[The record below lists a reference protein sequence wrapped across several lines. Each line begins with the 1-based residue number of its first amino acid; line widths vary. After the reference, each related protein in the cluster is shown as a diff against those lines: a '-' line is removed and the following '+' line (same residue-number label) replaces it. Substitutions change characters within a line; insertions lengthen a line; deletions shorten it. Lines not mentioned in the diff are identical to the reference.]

1 MNPALPVLGLLSLAG
16 LLLRRR
22 EIGIPWA
29 ACGLAGMVLLAPA
42 LSLSDGVPSPAA
54 TLAQDAPWQGVADP
68 RAGNPN
74 LRDVSHQV
82 EPWLL
87 FLRHELRA
95 GRLPF
100 WDPHQFSG
108 SPYWSNGSG
117 APLFPLHL
125 LFAALPLR
133 IGLVLLPWLR
143 LVIGGC
149 GAWLLGRELGLGR
162 EAATLSA
169 LAYPLSGMI
178 VSFLLFPMGNC
189 HALVPWVLLA
199 VERLASG
206 RGGWPGLML
215 AGGLQLL
222 GGHPETAVFT
232 ALLAGLYLLV
242 RGTRRPRAAWLGFLG
257 GWVGALALAAVQLLP
272 LFYTVRESGKWL
284 HAEAGAPPSLATVGT
299 LLLRLILPD
308 ALGNP
313 ARGTWWGPYNFAGT
327 ALYVGAIPLVLALV
341 GLGWALLPPLSGPGS
356 VSSRWRRGRSR
367 TEPDLSEAGGRVIG
381 PRPQSDPTPQ
391 KPSQDRQAPRDRRW
405 IALAAMTLFALVG
418 AYHLPG
424 ARQLLLA
431 LPIVGRG
438 IHHYLKFGVELGLAL
453 FAGLGLERWLAGAR
467 RTVVAGAA
475 LVAILLMAAWWRLGG
490 EWSARGLTSGQ
501 AAWTLAALAA
511 IVLLLGAVLL
521 SPRRRAALVPL
532 LLALVAVDLA
542 AAHAAVNPGLAVSR
556 LYPETGAIR
565 FLTGRPERFAG
576 SGTALHPDAA
586 MVYGLYDVRG
596 DSPVKMERYDRVY
609 GRFAAPDPVY
619 FQPIRDWSSPW
630 LDRLGV
636 RWVVVPPGEAPPQAP
651 WRLAYDG
658 RDARIFERPGALAL
672 VRWAGGAGEGGA
684 EKIQVEGRGS
694 ERLRAPEA
702 GETGGELGRIRV
714 EKREPGRWQV
724 SWSGAPGAWLVVAES
739 WDAGWR
745 AWVDG
750 RPARLAAASG
760 LLLAV
765 AVPEGSKSVELRYRP
780 QGIEAGAAAS
790 LAALLALGAAAWH
803 RRRAQPVSPSPP
815 ESPLA

>member
-29 ACGLAGMVLLAPA
+29 ACGFAGMVLLAPA

-54 TLAQDAPWQGVADP
+54 TLARDAPWQGVADV

-74 LRDVSHQV
+74 LRDVTHQV

-133 IGLVLLPWLR
+133 VGLVLLPWLR

-162 EAATLSA
+162 EAALLSA

-206 RGGWPGLML
+206 RGSWPGLML
-215 AGGLQLL
+215 VGGLQLL

-232 ALLAGLYLLV
+232 ALLAGLYLVV
-242 RGTRRPRAAWLGFLG
+242 RGTLRPLAAWLGFLG
-257 GWVGALALAAVQLLP
+257 GWIGALALAAIQLLP

-341 GLGWALLPPLSGPGS
+341 GLGAAC
-356 VSSRWRRGRSR
+356 R
-367 TEPDLSEAGGRVIG
+367 
-381 PRPQSDPTPQ
+381 
-391 KPSQDRQAPRDRRW
+391 APRDRRW
-405 IALAAMTLFALVG
+405 IALAVMTLFALAG

-431 LPIVGRG
+431 LPVVGRG

-453 FAGLGLERWLAGAR
+453 FAGLGLEQWLAGAR
-467 RTVVAGAA
+467 RAVVAGAA
-475 LVAILLMAAWWRLGG
+475 LAAILLALAWWRLGG
-490 EWSARGLTSGQ
+490 EWSARGLVAGQ
-501 AAWTLAALAA
+501 AAWTVAALAA
-511 IVLLLGAVLL
+511 TALLLGAVLL
-521 SPRRRAALVPL
+521 SPGRRAALVPL
-532 LLALVAVDLA
+532 LLALVVVDLA
-542 AAHAAVNPGLAVSR
+542 AAHSAVNPGLAVSR
-556 LYPETGAIR
+556 LYPETGAVR
-565 FLTGRPERFAG
+565 FLTGRPERFAA
-576 SGTALHPDAA
+576 SGTVLHPDAA
-586 MVYGLYDVRG
+586 MVYSLYDVRG

-684 EKIQVEGRGS
+684 EKIQVGGRGLG
-694 ERLRAPEA
+694 RLRAPEPGEA
-702 GETGGELGRIRV
+702 GGGLGRIQV
-714 EKREPGRWQV
+714 EKREPGRWRV

-750 RPARLAAASG
+750 RPAPVAAASG

-765 AVPEGSKSVELRYRP
+765 AVPKGSRSVELRYRP

-803 RRRAQPVSPSPP
+803 RRRAQPVSLPP